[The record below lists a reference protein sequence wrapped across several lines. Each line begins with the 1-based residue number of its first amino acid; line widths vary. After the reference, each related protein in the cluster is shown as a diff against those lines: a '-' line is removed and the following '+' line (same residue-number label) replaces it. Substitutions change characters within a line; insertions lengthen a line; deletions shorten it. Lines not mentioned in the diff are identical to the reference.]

1 MIKELIP
8 LLSTHK
14 LAFEVELKDNDLW
27 VYILPTVS
35 DESITDKDDKAVLER
50 PTFKKYNP
58 DTFTNEQLVEDIHAY
73 ANVLIEGTT
82 EILDIEKEIKERA
95 EAKKKKAAPA
105 KKAPA
110 KKKAAPRKTKKQLMD
125 EEREKQAKE
134 REGKE
139 PPKEDGDRLE
149 AKSEEAEITD
159 KIQKASKALETT
171 KAEVEAEDIA
181 SAVDKK
187 DDDPLGL
194 GLGDLD
200 I

>member
-35 DESITDKDDKAVLER
+35 DESITDKDDKAVLEK

-82 EILDIEKEIKERA
+82 SILDIEKEIKERA
-95 EAKKKKAAPA
+95 EAKKAKAAP
-105 KKAPA
+105 KAPA
-110 KKKAAPRKTKKQLMD
+110 KPKRKTKKQLMD

-181 SAVDKK
+181 SAVDNK

>member
-27 VYILPTVS
+27 VYVLPTVS

-82 EILDIEKEIKERA
+82 EILDIEKEIKARA

-139 PPKEDGDRLE
+139 PPKEDGDRLD
-149 AKSEEAEITD
+149 AKSEEA
-159 KIQKASKALETT
+159 SKALEAT
-171 KAEVEAEDIA
+171 KAEIEAEDIA
-181 SAVDKK
+181 SAVDNK
-187 DDDPLGL
+187 DDPLGL